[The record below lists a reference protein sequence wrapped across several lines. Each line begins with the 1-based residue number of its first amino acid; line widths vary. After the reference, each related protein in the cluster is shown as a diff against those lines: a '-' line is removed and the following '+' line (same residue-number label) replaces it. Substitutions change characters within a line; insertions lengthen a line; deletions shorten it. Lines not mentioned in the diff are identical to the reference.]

1 MLCVGLWFPPRRWG
15 HNPLDGRRKLPV
27 RSCRRREKGNE
38 VDLGNRPTVEAVHE
52 AARAKGGSLSC
63 PVCGRDEFVLEEVTV
78 TGSGMAEGYGTQRVE
93 RGQLVCENCGGVV
106 GIDLERLGAGA
117 ASAGTGDAA
126 AGAGAAEG
134 GAAGGPVSGVTDT
147 VGGVTDSVRGVTDKL
162 LGGGGEEEEKQ
173 R

>member
-1 MLCVGLWFPPRRWG
+1 MLCVGVWFPLRRWW
-15 HNPLDGRRKLPV
+15 HNPLDERQGKLV
-27 RSCRRREKGNE
+27 LSEKGNE

-63 PVCGRDEFVLEEVTV
+63 PICGRDEFVLEEVTV
-78 TGSGMAEGYGTQRVE
+78 TGSGMAEGYGTHRVE

-106 GIDLERLGAGA
+106 TIDLKRLGAGA
-117 ASAGTGDAA
+117 AAV
-126 AGAGAAEG
+126 AGAAEG
-134 GAAGGPVSGVTDT
+134 GAAGPVSGVTDT

-162 LGGGGEEEEKQ
+162 LGGGEEEKQ

>member
-1 MLCVGLWFPPRRWG
+1 
-15 HNPLDGRRKLPV
+15 
-27 RSCRRREKGNE
+27 
-38 VDLGNRPTVEAVHE
+38 LGNRPTVEAVHE
-52 AARAKGGSLSC
+52 AARAKGGRLSC

-106 GIDLERLGAGA
+106 TIDLKRLGAG
-117 ASAGTGDAA
+117 AA

-162 LGGGGEEEEKQ
+162 LGGGGGEEEEK
-173 R
+173 RR